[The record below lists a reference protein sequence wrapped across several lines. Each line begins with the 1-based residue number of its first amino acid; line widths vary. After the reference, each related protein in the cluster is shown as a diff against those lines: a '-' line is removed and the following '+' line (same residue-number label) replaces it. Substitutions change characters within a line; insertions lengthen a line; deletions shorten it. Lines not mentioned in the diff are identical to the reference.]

1 MNTRK
6 ALLAGTTMLLLLA
19 ATLAL
24 SPAMAQ
30 ENDTEKKV
38 RPDKKPDKRALK
50 NGTFVT
56 GFGAAVEDDEAY
68 RSHMRLALAKSDAA
82 SNNYEVKKGLV
93 VINDKHSPVR
103 YEVIPDTWTIEVRE
117 DNSAFSAKGQVQDQE
132 GDTYDVSLAGDL
144 LHQMSNGKLYSIK
157 GTFSGNGED
166 YALYYFAVVRDNTNQ
181 AKESGVT
188 AEQ

>member
-38 RPDKKPDKRALK
+38 RPDKKPDKRGLE

-56 GFGAAVEDDEAY
+56 AFGAAVQEDEAH
-68 RSHMRLALAKSDAA
+68 RSHMHLALSKTDIT
-82 SNNYEVKKGLV
+82 SNNYGVKKGLV

-103 YEVIPDTWTIEVRE
+103 YQVIPDTWKVSE

-132 GDTYDVSLAGDL
+132 GKTYDVSLAGDP
-144 LHQMSNGKLYSIK
+144 LHQMSKGKLYSVK

-166 YALYYFAVVRDNTNQ
+166 YDLYYFAVVRDNTNQ
-181 AKESGVT
+181 TKEAGVT
-188 AEQ
+188 SG

>member
-38 RPDKKPDKRALK
+38 RPDKNPEKRALK
-50 NGTFVT
+50 NGIFAS
-56 GFGAAVEDDEAY
+56 GFGAAVQEDEAH
-68 RSHMRLALAKSDAA
+68 RSHMHLALSKTDTA
-82 SNNYEVKKGLV
+82 SNNYQVKKGLV
-93 VINDKHSPVR
+93 VINDKHSPVK
-103 YEVIPDTWTIEVRE
+103 YEVIPDTWKVSE
-117 DNSAFSAKGQVQDQE
+117 DNNAFSAKGQVQDQE
-132 GDTYDVSLAGDL
+132 GSTYDVSLAGDL
-144 LHQMSNGKLYSIK
+144 LHQMSKGKLYIVK

-166 YALYYFAVVRDNTNQ
+166 YALYYFTVVRDNTNQ
-181 AKESGVT
+181 TKESGVT
-188 AEQ
+188 SG